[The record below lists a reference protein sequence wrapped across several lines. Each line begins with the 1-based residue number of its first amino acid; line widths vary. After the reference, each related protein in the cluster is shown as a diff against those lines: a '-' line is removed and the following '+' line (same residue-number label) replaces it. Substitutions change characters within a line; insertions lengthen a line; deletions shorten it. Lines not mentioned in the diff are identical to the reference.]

1 MFGSAQQQA
10 LERRVVELERVVRT
24 LTAQVDAARPLLDD
38 TTRLETLT
46 ARAEAAADAL
56 AASTV
61 PVPLGE
67 GFEGRIDTLYRA
79 EVTGFVAV
87 YFVTGRTAKVQLL
100 VGPHDPPTRV
110 VGVVNSSG
118 SHDSYA
124 GGIVRAGEY
133 WAAASASR
141 SPNLNFRVH
150 FTPLF

>member
-1 MFGSAQQQA
+1 MFGAERQEA
-10 LERRVVELERVVRT
+10 LENRIAELERAVQT
-24 LTAQVDAARPLLDD
+24 LTAHAGPARPKPAD
-38 TTRLETLT
+38 TARLEALT
-46 ARAEAAADAL
+46 ARAEAAAAVLHSRD
-56 AASTV
+56 S
-61 PVPLGE
+61 PVPLAD

-100 VGPHDPPTRV
+100 IGTTNPPTRV
-110 VGVVNSSG
+110 VGVVDSRG
-118 SHDSYA
+118 SHQSYA

-141 SPNLNFRVH
+141 RPNLDFRVH